1 MPLQIPLRLTLASN
15 DVTVHRVPEPLY
27 VSPPLYFP
35 SRESECKL
43 GLRYEYQHVIILQVL
58 AFRLG
63 YLPTIAEQALQVFQV
78 HPYHL
83 HSPACSLCTDMS
95 DHLTI
100 CKQGV
105 SIYLQLCVM

>member
-27 VSPPLYFP
+27 VSPLLCL
-35 SRESECKL
+35 SSKESECKL
-43 GLRYEYQHVIILQVL
+43 ELTCEYWDVILLQVL

-78 HPYHL
+78 HAYHL
-83 HSPACSLCTDMS
+83 HSPACSFCTDMS

-105 SIYLQLCVM
+105 STHL